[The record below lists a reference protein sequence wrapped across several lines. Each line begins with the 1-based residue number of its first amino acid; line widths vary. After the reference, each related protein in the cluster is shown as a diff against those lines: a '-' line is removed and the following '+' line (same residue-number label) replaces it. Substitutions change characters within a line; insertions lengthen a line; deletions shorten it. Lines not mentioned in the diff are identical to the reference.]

1 MSEIFKPEPNRETG
15 AFLDQ
20 NAVFQL
26 ARDYQ
31 DQLNDSFFGT
41 YGEAST
47 TAQEYIQQLDK
58 IASVNEIIGKKA
70 ALSSQVIYTPGLH
83 LTDMA
88 TGHLEISTEQFPF
101 DEADPLSTP
110 RVLGGFQGFSSRVY
124 EKSSLSEDIKEFQPV
139 IEYQIEIGHFSSPQ
153 FHGSLCYS
161 SPIDGASLEFQEDTS
176 RRLVDSSL
184 STLSAL
190 ASETAAIHTYNIQQ
204 LLEDS
209 NRTSDDI
216 KTAAKIAQELIQN
229 PEITAQHK
237 DAILDLFTAHLGV
250 TYEKTFTVNVED
262 GLMRQPGEDPYS
274 VVLLEPTSEIT
285 VSGIAFAPRYNR
297 SKSTKDG
304 WKIKQDTETLC
315 LAVINEYEG
324 ADCILYLPLEKTEFA

>member
-1 MSEIFKPEPNRETG
+1 MSEIFKPKPNRENEV
-15 AFLDQ
+15 FLDQ

-31 DQLNDSFFGT
+31 QQLNDSFFSA
-41 YGEAST
+41 YDEAST
-47 TAQEYIQQLDK
+47 AAQEHIQQLDK
-58 IASVNEIIGKKA
+58 IASVDKIMGKKA
-70 ALSSQVIYTPGLH
+70 VLRSHVIYTPSLR
-83 LTDMA
+83 LTDTS

-101 DEADPLSTP
+101 DESDPLSVP
-110 RVLGGFQGFSSRVY
+110 QVVGGFQGFSSRVY
-124 EKSSLSEDIKEFQPV
+124 EKSSLSDDIKEFQPV
-139 IEYQIEIGHFSSPQ
+139 IEYQIEIGHLSSPQ

-161 SPIDGASLEFQEDTS
+161 SPIDGASLEFQEDIS
-176 RRLVDSSL
+176 RRLIDSSL

-190 ASETAAIHTYNIQQ
+190 TSETAAIHTYNIQQ

-209 NRTSDDI
+209 SRTSDDI
-216 KTAAKIAQELIQN
+216 KTAAKIAQELIQY

-237 DAILDLFTAHLGV
+237 DAILDLFTAHLDV
-250 TYEKTFTVNVED
+250 TYEKTFTVNAED
-262 GLMRQPGEDPYS
+262 GLMRQPGENPYN

-304 WKIKQDTETLC
+304 WKIKQDTEALC